1 MNVLAL
7 ILPALAAA
15 LIAFGLTPLAM
26 RLAGVLGAVDHPG
39 PRKVHS
45 TDIPRLG
52 GLAVI
57 SSVAIVTGVLWAA
70 RFPKVD
76 FITGDLALGITLGL
90 IPILAISI
98 YDDLRPL
105 PALPKALVQLA
116 GAIVAVY
123 FGIRLNPDIHIF
135 SETLT
140 LGWVAIPLSILWIV
154 GVTNAFNL
162 VDGLDGLSAGLAL
175 ISTISLAGVSVL
187 VGRFDIALIAL
198 ILGGALLGF
207 LPYNL
212 HPARTFLG
220 DSGATAIGFCLA
232 CLALRGGSTLT
243 TGMAILAPL
252 VVLGLPV
259 AETLVSMA
267 RRIARRLFHLAGG
280 GIFEADGEHIHHR
293 LLKLGLNH
301 RRAVMLLHG
310 IGLLLASIGVGSM
323 FLSHRQA
330 AVLLL
335 TIIVAGFVGLARL
348 GYEEFAVIRRGD
360 MLRLY
365 EVPVLRSGL
374 FIVFVDIVLSVAAL
388 YIAWVLKYDDWGL
401 RVDRYKLE
409 RLLAILPVTTLATF
423 YLLGLY
429 KRSWKIATIADV
441 TRTVSGVAISAA
453 FLLGFSRFVWNRALP
468 VTFYLIW
475 FLVAAALLAGIRASY
490 RVFSEWSRRAQ
501 RETAGEPILI
511 YGAGFAGSLAI
522 REILENQDLTL
533 RPIGFLDDDHA
544 KFGRIVAG
552 YPVFGSIDR
561 LEELLHVQAVRGVVI
576 ASDKIPQENVE
587 RLAQIC
593 ERSGVFLKMFRVGFE
608 ERRVG

>member
-1 MNVLAL
+1 MNVLSL
-7 ILPALAAA
+7 LLPALAAA
-15 LIAFGLTPLAM
+15 LTAFGLTPLAM
-26 RLAGVLGAVDHPG
+26 RLAGALGAVDHPG

-45 TDIPRLG
+45 SDIPRLG

-57 SSVAIVTGVLWAA
+57 ASVALVTGTLWAVRA
-70 RFPKVD
+70 QKLTK
-76 FITGDLALGITLGL
+76 ITDEFALGLTLGL
-90 IPILAISI
+90 IPILVVSI

-105 PALPKALVQLA
+105 PALPKALAQLLGA
-116 GAIVAVY
+116 GIAVAL
-123 FGIRLNPDIHIF
+123 GIQINPEIHVF
-135 SETLT
+135 AASVT
-140 LGWVAIPLSILWIV
+140 LGWLAIPLSILWIV

-175 ISTISLAGVSVL
+175 ISAMSLAGVSVL

-198 ILGGALLGF
+198 ILGGALIGF

-243 TGMAILAPL
+243 TGLAILAPL

-259 AETLVSMA
+259 AETLISMA
-267 RRIARRLFHLAGG
+267 RRISRRLLHIGG
-280 GIFEADGEHIHHR
+280 GGVFEADGEHIHHR

-310 IGLLLASIGVGSM
+310 VGLLLAAIGVGSM

-335 TIIVAGFVGLARL
+335 TIIAAGFVGLARL

-365 EVPVLRSGL
+365 EVPVLRTGL
-374 FIVFVDIVLSVAAL
+374 FIVFADIVLSVSAL

-401 RVDRYKLE
+401 RLDRYKLQ
-409 RLLAILPVTTLATF
+409 RLLALLPIATLAAF

-429 KRSWKIATIADV
+429 RRAWKIATIADI
-441 TRTVSGVAISAA
+441 TRTVAGVALSTAT
-453 FLLGFSRFVWNRALP
+453 LVVLSRFLWTEPLP
-468 VTFYLIW
+468 VTFYATY
-475 FLVAAALLAGIRASY
+475 FLVGAALLAGMRASY
-490 RVFSEWSRRAQ
+490 RVISEWSHRAQ

-511 YGAGFAGSLAI
+511 YGAGFAGSLAV
-522 REILENQDLTL
+522 REILENTDLAM
-533 RPIGFLDDDHA
+533 RPIGFLDDDHD
-544 KFGRIVAG
+544 KFGRMVAG

-561 LEELLHVQAVRGVVI
+561 LEELLGVQAVRGVVV
-576 ASDKIPQENVE
+576 ASDKIPHENIE
-587 RLAQIC
+587 RLAEIC
-593 ERSGVFLKMFRVGFE
+593 ERSGVFLKQFRVGFE
-608 ERRVG
+608 ERQAG